1 MFSKELWRDRIV
13 ALVALFILAL
23 LLWHL
28 AGVLTP
34 FAIGA
39 GMAYI
44 CNPLVDRL
52 ERFGI
57 GRTLGVIIVF
67 LAVALVLTILILV
80 LIPIVQQQI
89 IQLLQNLPAYINWVR
104 NNIAPLLGGL
114 AGAEQ
119 NLLDPEALKELVSEN
134 WGSASNILSLALKHA
149 FSSGTALLVLGM
161 NLLLIPVIMF
171 YLLRDWDKLLHW
183 IEEQLP
189 RDQRN
194 TIIELAGET
203 NSVLGQFIRGQLS
216 VMSIL
221 GLIYVVGLW
230 LMGLDL
236 ALGIGVLAGLI
247 SFVPYLGVIVGLLL
261 SGIAALVQTGDAF
274 QLIWVGL
281 IFGIGQIM
289 ETMVL
294 QPLLLGGA
302 IKLHPVWVIFAV
314 LAGGQ
319 LFGFFG
325 VLLALPA
332 AAAISVLVRYG
343 ARLWRNSK
351 LYWGAS

>member
-1 MFSKELWRDRIV
+1 
-13 ALVALFILAL
+13 
-23 LLWHL
+23 
-28 AGVLTP
+28 
-34 FAIGA
+34 
-39 GMAYI
+39 
-44 CNPLVDRL
+44 
-52 ERFGI
+52 
-57 GRTLGVIIVF
+57 
-67 LAVALVLTILILV
+67 
-80 LIPIVQQQI
+80 
-89 IQLLQNLPAYINWVR
+89 
-104 NNIAPLLGGL
+104 GL
-114 AGAEQ
+114 AGTEQ
-119 NLLDPEALKELVSEN
+119 NFLDPEALKERVSEN
-134 WGSASNILSLALKHA
+134 WGSSSNIRSLALKHA
-149 FSSGTALLVLGM
+149 CSSGTALRVLGM

-189 RDQRN
+189 RDQRS

-294 QPLLLGGA
+294 QLLLLGGA
-302 IKLHPVWVIFAV
+302 ITLQPVWVVLGVVGAGQVFAY
-314 LAGGQ
+314 
-319 LFGFFG
+319 
-325 VLLALPA
+325 
-332 AAAISVLVRYG
+332 VLVV
-343 ARLWRNSK
+343 
-351 LYWGAS
+351 